1 MTSSADLT
9 HRYYSPINGSE
20 TELRT
25 RLVVSEFF
33 TGWPVYLG
41 NREWLKLSSLLTPNA
56 RFATKEYRGN
66 YVPQV
71 INTWSGLR
79 VVAPDT
85 PYVAAAGANQLYFID
100 TRFDPETAQHI
111 KEHIERAT
119 VPGEPDEVIWID
131 EISATAEVR
140 NTLTNETVFVFDPP
154 YARVLFAAGINR
166 LNPKLKLPEHEP
178 AGDWL
183 VTYDIGTSLT
193 RRQPRDCSS
202 YGCYHPEDCRRQSH
216 DQCDVCHRS
225 RVDNW
230 CSRAMTNAVGVCR
243 PLCNKAVDTP
253 KEHGETD
260 ASYYQRME
268 KLHWK

>member
-1 MTSSADLT
+1 M
-9 HRYYSPINGSE
+9 
-20 TELRT
+20 
-25 RLVVSEFF
+25 
-33 TGWPVYLG
+33 
-41 NREWLKLSSLLTPNA
+41 LLTLL
-56 RFATKEYRGN
+56 FALLLNPFRPCRGSPTFQEEYRGN

-71 INTWSGLR
+71 IDTWYGFQ

-100 TRFDPETAQHI
+100 TR
-111 KEHIERAT
+111 AT
-119 VPGEPDEVIWID
+119 VPGEPDEVISID

-166 LNPKLKLPEHEP
+166 LNPKLKLPEHKP
-178 AGDWL
+178 AGHWL

-193 RRQPRDCSS
+193 TRQPRACSD
-202 YGCYHPEDCRRQSH
+202 YGCRDASHCEDQTNGNCNL
-216 DQCDVCHRS
+216 CHRY
-225 RVDNW
+225 RIDDW
-230 CSRAMTNAVGVCR
+230 CDRGMTNAIGVCR

-253 KEHGETD
+253 KDHGETD